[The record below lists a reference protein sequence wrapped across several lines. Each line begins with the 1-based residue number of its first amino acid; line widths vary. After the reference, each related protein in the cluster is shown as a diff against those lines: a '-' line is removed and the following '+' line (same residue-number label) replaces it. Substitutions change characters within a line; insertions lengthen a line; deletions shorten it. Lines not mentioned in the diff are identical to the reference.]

1 MQAHRFG
8 CAWYPG
14 KPATAAD
21 CYSGRVVAPPSAAG
35 RGYPR
40 LLGDIGGTHA
50 RWAWQDAGDP
60 APGRIVVHRCVEHAS
75 LLDSAR
81 RYLDEQG
88 LGEPAAAAVGVA
100 TPVTGDE
107 VRMTN
112 HPWAFSISALQRA
125 LGVGRLV
132 VINDFTALA
141 LSVPALGA
149 DDLRALGGGSAALD
163 GAIAVIGPGTGLG
176 VSGLVP
182 DGRGDWVP
190 LAGEG
195 GHVTLAAADDVDAA
209 LLARLR
215 ARFGHVSAERVVSG
229 PGLAAVYAVLC
240 ERDGATVHL
249 ADAPA
254 IAAAAGDGS
263 DARAVEAVHRFTGF
277 LGNVAGNLALTLGAR
292 GGVYLGGGVVPR
304 LGRAFDAAWFR
315 RRFEDKGRF
324 AGYLREIPT
333 WLITAATPALLGAS
347 RALDRPAR

>member
-1 MQAHRFG
+1 MSRRRHGF
-8 CAWYPG
+8 
-14 KPATAAD
+14 
-21 CYSGRVVAPPSAAG
+21 
-35 RGYPR
+35 PR

-50 RWAWQDAGDP
+50 RWAWQDATDP
-60 APGRIVVHRCVEHAS
+60 APSRIVVHRCAAHAS

-81 RYLDEQG
+81 HYLAEQR
-88 LGEPAAAAVGVA
+88 LPAPAQMAIGIA
-100 TPVTGDE
+100 TAVTGDE

-112 HPWAFSISALQRA
+112 HPWVFSIDALQRA
-125 LGVGRLV
+125 LGAERLV

-141 LSVPALGA
+141 LSLPWLGA
-149 DDLRALGGGSAALD
+149 DDLRALGGGRAAPG
-163 GAIAVIGPGTGLG
+163 GAIAVLGPGTGLG

-182 DGRGDWVP
+182 DTRGGWVP

-195 GHVTLAAADDVDAA
+195 GHVTLAAADEVDAD

-229 PGLAAVYAVLC
+229 PGLATLHAVLC
-240 ERDGATVHL
+240 ERDGVSAHL

-254 IAAAAGDGS
+254 IAAAAVEGS
-263 DARAVEAVHRFTGF
+263 DAQAVEAVHRFTGF

-333 WLITAATPALLGAS
+333 WLITAAAPALLGAS
-347 RALDRPAR
+347 RALDPPVR